1 MIAGMSGKLPESD
14 NLQEFWANL
23 IGGVDMVTDDDRR
36 WKAGEWV
43 ALALPSRTGRP
54 SPVLALDAASWLPRA
69 DQLQPEPQSQR
80 QSHWSSRRGWGLRAH
95 GRLRANPGR
104 ASARVT
110 AELGDLLGEQIPG
123 ESRWAGTPS
132 PTTRQPVPQSPSG
145 YCQISSQAL
154 GKLV

>member
-1 MIAGMSGKLPESD
+1 MEEVVIAGMSGKLPESD
-14 NLQEFWANL
+14 NMQEFWANL

-80 QSHWSSRRGWGLRAH
+80 QSHWSSRRGWGLRAR
-95 GRLRANPGR
+95 GRLRANPRR

-110 AELGDLLGEQIPG
+110 AELGDLLAERIPVSPG
-123 ESRWAGTPS
+123 GQAPLAPPPAGLSRRA
-132 PTTRQPVPQSPSG
+132 QP
-145 YCQISSQAL
+145 ATAR
-154 GKLV
+154 